1 MGNVRRSR
9 GYSFEHTLVQRLN
22 SGDWNARRL
31 GGSSTGLPDI
41 IAVNNI
47 DATLLSIEAKSGTG
61 NILYVPQDQIKRSLV
76 IRNMFSF
83 YKTRHFILAF
93 KFMTKKRFKRK
104 GGVVYEHR
112 KLIEYYK
119 IADIFEDMQD
129 IPIVK
134 CTYDGKT
141 FAIQRKKSVKINL
154 PDYTMPFQRISST
167 ALHTEPVH
175 SSSPSSATKSVH
187 I

>member
-1 MGNVRRSR
+1 
-9 GYSFEHTLVQRLN
+9 
-22 SGDWNARRL
+22 
-31 GGSSTGLPDI
+31 
-41 IAVNNI
+41 
-47 DATLLSIEAKSGTG
+47 
-61 NILYVPQDQIKRSLV
+61 
-76 IRNMFSF
+76 
-83 YKTRHFILAF
+83 
-93 KFMTKKRFKRK
+93 MTKKRFKRK

-154 PDYTMPFQRISST
+154 PDYIMPFQRISST

-175 SSSPSSATKSVH
+175 SSSSSSSTKSVH